1 MKLNTR
7 LGYLP
12 VTFADLTEDETFWKG
27 CKGCVNYDVLERPD
41 RRYCICTGMLFNP
54 HDPLCL
60 EMAEREMSK
69 DTKVKDIVEKAIKDR
84 DLD

>member
-1 MKLNTR
+1 MK
-7 LGYLP
+7 YLP
-12 VTFADLTEDETFWKG
+12 VSFADLTEDESFWKG
-27 CKGCVNYDVLERPD
+27 CKGCVNYDVLERTD

-69 DTKVKDIVEKAIKDR
+69 DTKVKEIVDKAIKER
-84 DLD
+84 DLE